1 MKKKNKVL
9 LLIIIFIIIVS
20 ILILIVNLN
29 KSKNENNEINIE
41 EKETYF
47 ENTSVNK
54 LEGLSEKERILFYFS
69 TYIENIENGNYQAAY
84 DMLYDEFKNTYFDNI
99 EKFENYV
106 KNKYPDII
114 SIDYDSFVREGE
126 YYIISTKIFDI
137 STEESVSQ
145 KFILKEYDYNDFKL
159 SFQAE

>member
-1 MKKKNKVL
+1 MK
-9 LLIIIFIIIVS
+9 
-20 ILILIVNLN
+20 
-29 KSKNENNEINIE
+29 
-41 EKETYF
+41 
-47 ENTSVNK
+47 SVDK

-69 TYIENIENGNYQAAY
+69 TYIENIENGNYQVAY

-114 SIDYDSFVREGE
+114 SINYNSFVREGE
-126 YYIISTKIFDI
+126 YYIISTEIFDI
-137 STEESVSQ
+137 STEESISQ

-159 SFQAE
+159 SFQAD

>member
-1 MKKKNKVL
+1 MKKKNKIL
-9 LLIIIFIIIVS
+9 LLIVIFAIILS
-20 ILILIVNLN
+20 ILILIININ
-29 KSKNENNEINIE
+29 KSKNNEVDNE
-41 EKETYF
+41 EQETYF
-47 ENTSVNK
+47 EDTSVDK

-69 TYIENIENGNYQAAY
+69 TYIENIENGNYQVAY

-114 SIDYDSFVREGE
+114 SINYNSFVREGE
-126 YYIISTKIFDI
+126 YYIISTEIFDI
-137 STEESVSQ
+137 STEESISQ

-159 SFQAE
+159 SFQAD